1 LVGRAYNR
9 AAAGPASAY
18 LTMENSFPDI
28 GSMRDEELKAL
39 IAGFAEEEHD
49 VSYRRPI
56 LHGRTNILLGRVPD
70 AGEAA

>member
-1 LVGRAYNR
+1 
-9 AAAGPASAY
+9 
-18 LTMENSFPDI
+18 MENSFPDI

-56 LHGRTNILLGRVPD
+56 LHGRTDIVLGRVPD
-70 AGEAA
+70 ADEAA